1 MKDGV
6 MGFLSTLRELAL
18 ASLVQE
24 AARRFSRHD
33 MPTYASALAFNVL
46 FSIFPFVILLMAL
59 TTVLD
64 LNWLYDSRQPAAP
77 DLLPPYA
84 MRLLMGAVRQL
95 RPPHG
100 GLLSSSAVAALW
112 LAARS
117 MRALMRALNVVY
129 EASTPRPAW
138 KHYLLSLAYT
148 LAIAVMLAV
157 ASVLMAVGP
166 ATLQWLAR
174 QAGLERLFVIAWTW
188 LHWPLALALLASA
201 VAIAYYAAPNVE
213 HKFRFITAG
222 SALSVVVWVAA
233 SAGLRFYVTDV
244 ALYNRTY
251 GAVGA
256 IIFLM
261 LYFYASSAVLL
272 FGAEINAVL
281 EERRHQIAH

>member
-1 MKDGV
+1 
-6 MGFLSTLRELAL
+6 MGFLSALPKLAL

-24 AARRFSRHD
+24 AARRFVRHD

-59 TTVLD
+59 TTFLD
-64 LNWLYDSRQPAAP
+64 LNWLYDSRQPATP

-117 MRALMRALNVVY
+117 MRALIRALNVVY
-129 EASTPRPAW
+129 EAETERPAW
-138 KHYLLSLAYT
+138 KHYLLSLTYT
-148 LAIAVMLAV
+148 LAIAVMLMA

-174 QAGLERLFVIAWTW
+174 QTGLERLFIIAWTW
-188 LHWPLALALLASA
+188 LRWPLALAFLASA
-201 VAIAYYAAPNVE
+201 VAIVYYAAPNVQ
-213 HKFRFITAG
+213 HRFRFITAG
-222 SALSVVVWVAA
+222 SMLSVVVWVAG
-233 SAGLRFYVTDV
+233 SAGLRFYVADI

-251 GAVGA
+251 GGVGA

-281 EERRHQIAH
+281 EERRRQIVH